1 MIRLKIPLSAPD
13 VSLAEVA
20 AVAEVLRSSRLSLG
34 PKLALGD
41 AGVFAFYPNK
51 QITAGEGGMIV
62 TRDSV
67 IAKKIRAPRN
77 QGRYEMKPMTGSSTV
92 TSVSATA
99 SPKCIAL

>member
-1 MIRLKIPLSAPD
+1 MIRMKIPLSAPD
-13 VSLAEVA
+13 VSLAEEE
-20 AVAEVLRSSRLSLG
+20 AVAEVLCSSRLSLG

-67 IAKKIRAPRN
+67 IAKNAHPDA
-77 QGRYEMKPMTGSSTV
+77 Q
-92 TSVSATA
+92 
-99 SPKCIAL
+99 CISERR